1 MHTVRTFT
9 SNGYYFDATQ
19 GVYQAARLRDLI
31 SHVRQCMEDLEY
43 QIGIFDDEGNCKGF
57 WVDEAEAEDDGEGG
71 LVLQKPAYVLYRP
84 GDIPAG
90 IWNVHLSKFKRAQ

>member
-19 GVYQAARLRDLI
+19 EVYQAARLKDLI
-31 SHVRQCMEDLEY
+31 SHVRQCMEDSEY
-43 QIGIFDDEGNCKGF
+43 QIGIFDGEGKCKGF
-57 WVDEAEAEDDGEGG
+57 WLDEAEPVSDGEGG
-71 LVLQKPAYVLYRP
+71 MVLEKPAYVLYRP

-90 IWNVHLSKFKRAQ
+90 IWNVHLSKFKRA